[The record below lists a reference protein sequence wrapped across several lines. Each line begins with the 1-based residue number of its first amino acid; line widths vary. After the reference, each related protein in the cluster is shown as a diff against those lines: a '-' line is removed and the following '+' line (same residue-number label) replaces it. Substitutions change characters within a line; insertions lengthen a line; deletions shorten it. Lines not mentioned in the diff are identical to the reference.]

1 MPPCRSFR
9 ETQLGAVQSGSYI
22 CPLGSP
28 THPAASFV
36 ADQQRS
42 KRSAD
47 VFGAVEKFIRHDYVL
62 RTYREA
68 LAARLQKIAR
78 FPQQIVES
86 AIPPEGL
93 FPHVIAPQRS
103 TESKAA

>member
-9 ETQLGAVQSGSYI
+9 ETQPGTVQPGSNI
-22 CPLGSP
+22 CPPAAP
-28 THPAASFV
+28 THLLASFV
-36 ADQQRS
+36 ADHQHS

-62 RTYREA
+62 RTHREV
-68 LAARLQKIAR
+68 LATKVQKNAR
-78 FPQQIVES
+78 FPQQIAAS
-86 AIPPEGL
+86 ASFPAEL
-93 FPHVIAPQRS
+93 FQDVIAPRRS